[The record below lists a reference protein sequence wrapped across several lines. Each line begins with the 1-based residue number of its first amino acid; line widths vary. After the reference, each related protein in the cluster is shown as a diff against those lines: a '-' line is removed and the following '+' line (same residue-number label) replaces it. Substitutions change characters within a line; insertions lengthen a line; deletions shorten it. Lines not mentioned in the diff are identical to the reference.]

1 MFQGENQDCMKAGV
15 RERGN
20 EMWRR
25 GEETY
30 QTVSKSDSSQVVKGV
45 GHRVERFVALDA
57 LQAL

>member
-1 MFQGENQDCMKAGV
+1 MKAGV